1 MYQMHHIFDRY
12 KPQYVF
18 TDNKDVVTGIID
30 YAEKN
35 NSSLIITI
43 PKNYDCV
50 QQLFH
55 RSTTQKLI
63 YQSPIPILSLHE

>member
-1 MYQMHHIFDRY
+1 MFLLIIKMLSQ
-12 KPQYVF
+12 VF
-18 TDNKDVVTGIID
+18 D
-30 YAEKN
+30 YAEKS

-63 YQSPIPILSLHE
+63 YQSPIPIQSLHE